1 MRGYRCKCNTVLY
14 ENDTNE
20 SRENSIMTVNLE
32 KVKDTYDNDYEET
45 RLGFEWEGFFIT
57 DPTTSE
63 CGRFHIPRYDVEKT
77 YGITEEQRD
86 EMISYNRLG
95 PENGQR
101 YGA

>member
-1 MRGYRCKCNTVLY
+1 MRRRGCKCDIVLY
-14 ENDTNE
+14 EVN
-20 SRENSIMTVNLE
+20 SRKREQVMKVKLE
-32 KVKDTYDNDYEET
+32 KVKDYYDNDYEEE

-86 EMISYNRLG
+86 EMIRFNRLG

>member
-1 MRGYRCKCNTVLY
+1 MRRRGCKCDIVLY
-14 ENDTNE
+14 EINSE
-20 SRENSIMTVNLE
+20 QREQVMKVKLE
-32 KVKDTYDNDYEET
+32 KVKDYYDNDYEEE

>member
-1 MRGYRCKCNTVLY
+1 MRRRGCKCDIVLY
-14 ENDTNE
+14 EIN
-20 SRENSIMTVNLE
+20 SRKREQVMSKKVKLE
-32 KVKDTYDNDYEET
+32 KVKDYYDNDYEEE

-101 YGA
+101 YGS